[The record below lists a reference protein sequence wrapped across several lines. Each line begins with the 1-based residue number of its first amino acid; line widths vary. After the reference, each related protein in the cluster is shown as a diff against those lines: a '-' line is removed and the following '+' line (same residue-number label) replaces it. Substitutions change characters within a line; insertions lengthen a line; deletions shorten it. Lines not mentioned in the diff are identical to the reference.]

1 MTEPV
6 GREWKVRLDVDLT
19 AEAHDRITRAIQKA
33 TLTELADIDVAN
45 AFSITLRG
53 PGERGRGPVRE
64 GEEDPFGDI
73 LGGDHGQT
81 DGLVAKD
88 PTKVLGQDL

>member
-6 GREWKVRLDVDLT
+6 GREWKVRLDVELS

-33 TLTELADIDVAN
+33 ALGELADMDIADG
-45 AFSITLRG
+45 FSIVLRG
-53 PGERGRGPVRE
+53 PGERGRTPIRE
-64 GEEDPFGDI
+64 GEEDPFI
-73 LGGDHGQT
+73 HELPGGFGQT

-88 PTKVLGQDL
+88 PVSVLGRDL

>member
-19 AEAHDRITRAIQKA
+19 PEVHDRVTRAIQKA
-33 TLTELADIDVAN
+33 TLAELADIDVAN
-45 AFSITLRG
+45 AFSINLRG
-53 PGERGRGPVRE
+53 PGERGRGPIRE
-64 GEEDPFGDI
+64 GEEDPFGPDR
-73 LGGDHGQT
+73 GGDHGQT

-88 PTKVLGQDL
+88 PTKVLGQNL